1 MTLLPFPD
9 QGMVEVAAD
18 AVMRQMR
25 ACPHLYAHSLRYLP
39 KHAQRRIAER
49 VARAALYSAWLQPNQ
64 AHIEDFRLKM
74 KTAAH
79 MLAGPEQAE
88 KRRWCPTCKRLVLTS
103 YKRCAVRCTRCGST
117 TRAAS

>member
-39 KHAQRRIAER
+39 EHAQRRIAER
-49 VARAALYSAWLQPNQ
+49 VARAALYSAWLEPNHD
-64 AHIEDFRLKM
+64 HIEDFRRNM
-74 KTAAH
+74 QTAAKV
-79 MLAGPEQAE
+79 MGAPEPE
-88 KRRWCPTCKRLVLTS
+88 ERRRWCPTCERLVPTH
-103 YKRCAVRCTRCGST
+103 YERCSVRCTHCGTT